1 MLLFSIIQRNSIVIL
16 LLLVNI
22 VLQIVKFKPPINHI
36 QVYIHTL
43 MSNKLNWNRLF
54 ACFLE

>member
-22 VLQIVKFKPPINHI
+22 VLQIVKFKPPIKYL

-43 MSNKLNWNRLF
+43 MSNNFKLDWNRLF
-54 ACFLE
+54 AF